1 LRKDLIFEFRERL
14 VERYEAVDIVE
25 ILNLTVEDLW
35 DSFADRIMDHSE
47 IVEELGIQE
56 LGGTSGDE

>member
-1 LRKDLIFEFRERL
+1 MRKDLIFEFRERL

-35 DSFADRIMDHSE
+35 DSYADRIMDHSE
-47 IVEELGIQE
+47 IVEELGVNE
-56 LGGTSGDE
+56 LNASRD